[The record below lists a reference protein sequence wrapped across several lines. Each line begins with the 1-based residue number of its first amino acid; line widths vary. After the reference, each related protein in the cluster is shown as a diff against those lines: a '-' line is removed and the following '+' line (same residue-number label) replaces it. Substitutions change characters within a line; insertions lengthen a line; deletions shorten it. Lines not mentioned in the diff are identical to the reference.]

1 MSRGIKPTV
10 IHVGNAFGGDHTKYK
25 CGAPRVHW
33 NSRYMTDEFAQSLP
47 RCLDCGLY
55 DLGTPQ
61 YVVQKEVAPL
71 PDLFGGVISIDEEDI
86 EIKSSLEWWAQ

>member
-1 MSRGIKPTV
+1 
-10 IHVGNAFGGDHTKYK
+10 
-25 CGAPRVHW
+25 
-33 NSRYMTDEFAQSLP
+33 MTDEFAQSLP

-61 YVVQKEVAPL
+61 NVVVKEVAPL
-71 PDLFGGVISIDEEDI
+71 PDLFGGTPIIDDD

>member
-1 MSRGIKPTV
+1 MSRGVKPKV
-10 IHVGNAFGGDHTKYK
+10 LHVGSNTDPTKYK

-33 NSRYMTDEFAQSLP
+33 NERYMTDEFARSLP

-55 DLGTPQ
+55 DLGTPPQ
-61 YVVQKEVAPL
+61 VVKEVAPL
-71 PDLFGGVISIDEEDI
+71 PDLFGGTPTIDEEDI